1 MARPDKQP
9 SLLARLIAMLSII
22 GLMAIWALI
31 PGKTIDRVYQSE
43 RSQIASLAG
52 KNSDQWLHAQ
62 TATLVADLIKGIAA
76 VPGVE
81 KQSAL
86 KHWINER
93 LYVSAMWLYLMVY
106 RGYALLMWMLLGV
119 PLMLAAGADGVW
131 VREIRKESFTSQ
143 SPIRHMIGVHFFKLV
158 SILLVFWLLVPAP
171 LPAIVAPGVVAF
183 VALSLWLWVSN
194 LQKRL

>member
-1 MARPDKQP
+1 M
-9 SLLARLIAMLSII
+9 
-22 GLMAIWALI
+22 
-31 PGKTIDRVYQSE
+31 
-43 RSQIASLAG
+43 
-52 KNSDQWLHAQ
+52 HAQ

-131 VREIRKESFTSQ
+131 VREIHKESF
-143 SPIRHMIGVHFFKLV
+143 
-158 SILLVFWLLVPAP
+158 
-171 LPAIVAPGVVAF
+171 LPKARYVT
-183 VALSLWLWVSN
+183 
-194 LQKRL
+194 